1 MFLVDSVP
9 VVPLYLHRMEW
20 PKVGLEPLAIIF
32 SLPYALLMWSYVVFV
47 IPSQTLCIVLILK
60 QRLGVLRFPVDI

>member
-1 MFLVDSVP
+1 M
-9 VVPLYLHRMEW
+9 
-20 PKVGLEPLAIIF
+20 VGLEPLAIVF
-32 SLPYALLMWSYVVFV
+32 SLTYALLMWSYVVFV